1 MLSKSIQR
9 LVLTGGVLLLG
20 AGCDLDVINVLQP
33 DRERALADPEDL
45 EALIGGAFSV
55 FFSGIHGWPEGDC
68 CGHVPNMY
76 PNYATEMTGI
86 PLSGGSETVVEPR
99 LALTNTP
106 SVSIDGPRGHRILW
120 QVMNL
125 VASNVH
131 DGLRTLDE
139 TDVRIVDEGVDV
151 TPRAR
156 AFAKLMQGIAW
167 GYMAMGFDKALVIP
181 ETEPLGEEIL
191 QQGRDALIPA
201 EEARQM
207 ALASIE
213 AAKEIASQ
221 NGITFPAY
229 SSSPLFFGTPEPMTT
244 DDFVRVANTFAA
256 RILALSARTPAERRQ
271 VAWGR
276 VLELTT
282 NGLTRDLEYVL
293 DGSEVDEGQRSSL
306 LYFRLEDNVPGCA
319 NCFRW
324 DNRLIGQ
331 ADISGRYQTWLAT
344 PLNRRDRFDIATP
357 DRRITGATPQSNGAY
372 TRYWG
377 HNNGFPEGRGLYFR
391 SGYQWARH
399 FFRGFDANSGTAIL
413 ASADENRLLRAE
425 ALIHMGDL
433 SGAAELINVTRTR
446 SHTLDDGITYPG
458 LPPVTRD
465 GVPESADCAPRIDS
479 GACGDLMVAL
489 RYERMIEL
497 AGLDAFRGFAD
508 SRGFGLL
515 PDDSFLVAPVPGNE
529 LEVFSLPIYTFG
541 GDGGEWS
548 ARYAPVTMADMQ

>member
-1 MLSKSIQR
+1 MLRKFIQR
-9 LVLTGGVLLLG
+9 LVLAGGAVLF
-20 AGCDLDVINVLQP
+20 ASGCDLDVVNVLQP
-33 DRERALADPEDL
+33 DRERALADPSDL

-55 FFSGIHGWPEGDC
+55 FFSGVHGWPEGDC
-68 CGHVPNMY
+68 CGHVPNMF

-106 SVSIDGPRGHRILW
+106 SVSVDGPRGHRILW
-120 QVMNL
+120 MAMNV

-139 TDVRIVDEGVDV
+139 TGVQIMEGDVDV

-156 AFAKLMQGIAW
+156 AFAKLMQGLAW

-181 ETEPLGEEIL
+181 ESEPLSDDIL
-191 QQGRDALIPA
+191 EQGRQSLIPA
-201 EEARQM
+201 EEAREM
-207 ALASIE
+207 ALQAIEEAKSI
-213 AAKEIASQ
+213 AIQ
-221 NGITFPAY
+221 NNISFPSY
-229 SSSPLFFGTPEPMTT
+229 SSSPLFFGTPEAMST
-244 DDFVRVANTFAA
+244 DDFVRLANTFAA
-256 RILALSARTPAERRQ
+256 RILVLSARTPAERRLVDWNQ
-271 VAWGR
+271 
-276 VLELTT
+276 VLELTAH
-282 NGLTRDLEYVL
+282 GLEKDLEYVL
-293 DGSEVDEGQRSSL
+293 DGSNVEAGQRSSL

-331 ADISGRYQTWLAT
+331 ADISGAYQEWLAK
-344 PLNRRDRFDIATP
+344 PLDQRDRFDIVTP
-357 DRRITGATPQSNGAY
+357 DRRITGPTPHSNGAY
-372 TRYWG
+372 TRYWA

-425 ALIHMGDL
+425 ALLRTGDL
-433 SGAAELINVTRTR
+433 DGAAELINVTRTR
-446 SHTLDDGITYPG
+446 PHRLDDGKVYPG

-465 GVPESADCAPRIDS
+465 GVPQSPDCAPRTDA
-479 GACGDLMVAL
+479 GECGDLMVAL

-508 SRGFGLL
+508 SRAFGLL
-515 PDDSFLVAPVPGNE
+515 PDNSFLVAPVPGNE
-529 LEVFSLPIYTFG
+529 LEVLGLPVYTFG
-541 GDGGEWS
+541 GGGEWS
-548 ARYAPVTMADMQ
+548 ATYAPVTMADL